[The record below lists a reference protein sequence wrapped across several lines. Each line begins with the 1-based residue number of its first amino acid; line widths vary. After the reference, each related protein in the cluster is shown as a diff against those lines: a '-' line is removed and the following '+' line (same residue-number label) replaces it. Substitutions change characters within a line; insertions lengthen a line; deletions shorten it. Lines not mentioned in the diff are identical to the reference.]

1 MIGDDAGTRAFA
13 SYWAG
18 VAAGT
23 GSRLVYSTGR
33 ALDSFL
39 ELAAEKGDMLPRPDV
54 LICAVGTKVYLP
66 QGTPSAACSLPT
78 RRFATPGVPQT
89 QLNTS

>member
-13 SYWAG
+13 AYWAG

-39 ELAAEKGDMLPRPDV
+39 DLAAEKGDMLPRPDV

-66 QGTPSAACSLPT
+66 QGTPHAAAHVSFVIVWGVQAQPLP
-78 RRFATPGVPQT
+78 PE
-89 QLNTS
+89 